1 MNPIEVE
8 NARAYIRYF
17 RTYVLPGCDHVTVND
32 KHKIWLDC
40 MSDTDALFVAR
51 EFGIMEAKAAGR
63 RRMRDS

>member
-1 MNPIEVE
+1 MNPTEVE

-17 RTYVLPGCDHVTVND
+17 RTYVLPGCDHIVTSEPR
-32 KHKIWLDC
+32 HIWLDC

>member
-1 MNPIEVE
+1 MNPTEVE

-17 RTYVLPGCDHVTVND
+17 RTYVLPGCDHITTND
-32 KHKIWLDC
+32 KRQIWLDDI
-40 MSDTDALFVAR
+40 SDEDALFVAR